1 MSNIKTNKSDVLDN
15 VMVDLLYLRTFA
27 RVCEDN
33 MIEIIDEINQG
44 ITPVERLED
53 VLHLTELNCSKVN
66 NLINVL
72 NNAK

>member
-53 VLHLTELNCSKVN
+53 VLHLTELTCSKVN

-72 NNAK
+72 NNVK

>member
-53 VLHLTELNCSKVN
+53 VLH
-66 NLINVL
+66 
-72 NNAK
+72 